1 MMHEDAKEVE
11 EMLEMLNQAFNEHEV
26 TTYDDAMDFL
36 QMLRRQ
42 LPEWCDNDYNP
53 VLDYIEEVMWRD
65 NDMRNS

>member
-1 MMHEDAKEVE
+1 MTPEEKELE
-11 EMLEMLNQAFNEHEV
+11 EMLEMLNQDFNEREV

-42 LPEWCDNDYNP
+42 LPEWSYDDHNP